1 MVKDGKDN
9 HDIPPSSEHLGDTP
23 EQNELRQKLQKEK
36 EEVLRMSRLSKAEL
50 LHELEKHE
58 IHTEKE
64 KVQDFMRQADFPE
77 MHPDGNNTPEYRN
90 LQQMFEEIKTDH
102 IEYPFF
108 RRLFP
113 NFIHVCESS
122 RLGENFSR
130 DILGLALGIG
140 ESLVS
145 VMKLAGHM
153 TVDTAKFVWSPLKT
167 YRETRDIVS

>member
-23 EQNELRQKLQKEK
+23 EHNELRQKLQKEK
-36 EEVLRMSRLSKAEL
+36 EEVLRLSRLSKAEL

-64 KVQDFMRQADFPE
+64 KVQDFMRQTDFPE
-77 MHPDGNNTPEYRN
+77 INPEGNNTPEYRN
-90 LQQMFEEIKTDH
+90 LQKMFEEIKTDH

-113 NFIHVCESS
+113 NFIRVCESS
-122 RLGENFSR
+122 RLGESFSR
-130 DILGLALGIG
+130 DVLGLALGIG

-167 YRETRDIVS
+167 YRETRDIFS

>member
-9 HDIPPSSEHLGDTP
+9 HDIPPSPEHLGDTP
-23 EQNELRQKLQKEK
+23 EHNELRQKLQKEK

-77 MHPDGNNTPEYRN
+77 MHPDGNNTPEYEN
-90 LQQMFEEIKTDH
+90 LEKMFEEIKTDH
-102 IEYPFF
+102 IEYTFF

-113 NFIHVCESS
+113 ETVRACESS
-122 RLGENFSR
+122 RIGDSFSR
-130 DILGLALGIG
+130 DIIGVTLGVGDSLA
-140 ESLVS
+140 S
-145 VMKLAGHM
+145 VAKLAGHM